1 MPMPRFLPCVAAC
14 CALLALSACA
24 PTVLSKKGSMLA
36 KESFDSDGAY
46 SRSFAQ
52 TPAQVCQSAYRALLS
67 QGYVATRVAAD
78 AVEAVKN
85 FQPEAEVH
93 EQMTLRVSCV
103 QQADGKS
110 WVFASAQQ
118 DRYNLRKSNNSASLG
133 VSALGSLS
141 LPIGSTDD
149 SLVKVGSMTVQD
161 AGFYRAFF
169 KVVERFLPPP
179 PPPAPEP
186 TPEATSGPAQDPMA
200 QAAPEP
206 RFGDA
211 AENDAPAM
219 P

>member
-1 MPMPRFLPCVAAC
+1 
-14 CALLALSACA
+14 
-24 PTVLSKKGSMLA
+24 MLA

-46 SRSFAQ
+46 SRSYAQ

-67 QGYVATRVAAD
+67 QGYVAKQVAVD

-93 EQMTLRVSCV
+93 EQMTMRVSCV
-103 QQADGKS
+103 QQASGRS

-179 PPPAPEP
+179 PPAPEP
-186 TPEATSGPAQDPMA
+186 TPEATTGPVPEPMA

-206 RFGDA
+206 RFDDA
-211 AENDAPAM
+211 AENGAPAM

>member
-1 MPMPRFLPCVAAC
+1 MPRFLPCVAAC
-14 CALLALSACA
+14 ALLALSSCA
-24 PTVLSKKGSMLA
+24 TTALSKKGSMLA

-46 SRSFAQ
+46 SRSYAQ

-67 QGYVATRVAAD
+67 QGYVAKQVAVD

-93 EQMTLRVSCV
+93 EQMTMRVSCV
-103 QQADGKS
+103 QQASGRS

-179 PPPAPEP
+179 PPAPEP
-186 TPEATSGPAQDPMA
+186 TPEATTGPVPEPMA

-206 RFGDA
+206 RFDDA
-211 AENDAPAM
+211 AENGAPAM